1 MCDSMRTLT
10 FSTLFQFV
18 RCPPLSAEM
27 RIGVPIILFVA
38 VAGFHSVISASLQCD
53 ERTKLPEDRA
63 FEENSTTPQADKPEY
78 EAAHVKDGETKAVTD
93 TTEEDDDEDS
103 EEKKLLEKKDSDD
116 EREALTD
123 ATGANTGSDET
134 IDSDSEDDTSQQK
147 TEHSEQAEANVKS
160 FEDFSDEEYGR
171 YYDY

>member
-103 EEKKLLEKKDSDD
+103 ED

>member
-1 MCDSMRTLT
+1 MKVIECGNNGTSVCRA
-10 FSTLFQFV
+10 
-18 RCPPLSAEM
+18 RCAIQLLAAEM

-78 EAAHVKDGETKAVTD
+78 EAAHVKA
-93 TTEEDDDEDS
+93 
-103 EEKKLLEKKDSDD
+103 
-116 EREALTD
+116 
-123 ATGANTGSDET
+123 
-134 IDSDSEDDTSQQK
+134 SQQK